1 MEPFRVTCETCRAR
15 LKVRDESAIG
25 EIHACPKC
33 GSMVQ
38 IVPPQGW
45 SAAESPIATAAVLA
59 IVDSAEPDFTHVP
72 PPSDELADRFEAAA
86 AAAVAPVAVTS
97 PAAAVEIAAPP
108 AAFPAAGSPLVLWTV
123 VGAAMILIGGLTAM
137 MWPDGDA
144 SNTGPAAPIAAI
156 TPTPLVTE
164 PVENDTTAN
173 HQDTSSSAQPYAVA
187 KPTSADETSAAAD
200 SEPALAASPPN
211 DDANLNAESDEPVDE
226 PLAPVAENSEPRTPS
241 TAAASSGE
249 RPAVLKFDP
258 LDFDPSQFSIGT
270 STPAIPAAS
279 SIPEELPDEAA
290 SVAGAPTASS
300 NEDSINLSLPA
311 ANPTITVRLGPIAE
325 AAQQNDVPEQLA
337 LELES
342 LEFTSMPLARFIET
356 LSELSGLPITLDPTA
371 LELAGSSARGEVAV
385 TARDATLGQL
395 LQDALR
401 KSRLSFVE
409 TDGHVIVALADA
421 DRRSSREFN
430 FGDLV
435 DKDSNDAAGVAK
447 LIQIFV
453 APQSWDVSGGDATI
467 EVNGSKLRIEQRK
480 AVHHEMLLFCERLR
494 LARGLPQKSKY
505 PSELLTIDSPY
516 TNINTRISEKT
527 TFTFLPWTRL
537 ADVLRHWQES
547 SGITMLADW
556 HRIAD
561 VELEPSTPLACSAID
576 RTWEDVLDE
585 SLEPLGLAWW
595 AVDGST
601 IQITS
606 LEALDEIHRVEFYEI
621 PKPMRDQFANGNALL
636 ETLQAELVEQVGP
649 EAAAA
654 GQLQMQLDKPSRRLI
669 VRGTP
674 PVHRYLAKRLA
685 MQSNGPVR

>member
-1 MEPFRVTCETCRAR
+1 M
-15 LKVRDESAIG
+15 
-25 EIHACPKC
+25 
-33 GSMVQ
+33 
-38 IVPPQGW
+38 
-45 SAAESPIATAAVLA
+45 ATAAVLA
-59 IVDSAEPDFTHVP
+59 IVDSPPEPDFTQVP
-72 PPSDELADRFEAAA
+72 PPNDELADMFEAAA
-86 AAAVAPVAVTS
+86 ASISAQAAVTS
-97 PAAAVEIAAPP
+97 PAAAAETAAPP
-108 AAFPAAGSPLVLWTV
+108 AAFPAAGSQFVLWTAV
-123 VGAAMILIGGLTAM
+123 SAAVILIGGLAIA
-137 MWPDGDA
+137 MWPDDDA
-144 SNTGPAAPIAAI
+144 PNTPQAVPIAAVAAS
-156 TPTPLVTE
+156 PMAAE

-173 HQDTSSSAQPYAVA
+173 HQDTSSSAQPHAVA
-187 KPTSADETSAAAD
+187 KPTSDDDNSAATEND
-200 SEPALAASPPN
+200 PALTASPPN
-211 DDANLNAESDEPVDE
+211 EFADSTATSDEPSEE
-226 PLAPVAENSEPRTPS
+226 PQALVAQDSAPPASS
-241 TAAASSGE
+241 TAAASNRE
-249 RPAVLKFDP
+249 LPAVLKFDP

-279 SIPEELPDEAA
+279 SIPEDLPSEAA
-290 SVAGAPTASS
+290 SAAESSTDASG
-300 NEDSINLSLPA
+300 NEDSVNLAPPP
-311 ANPTITVRLGPIAE
+311 ANPTIAVRLGPIAGDSRE
-325 AAQQNDVPEQLA
+325 YDIAAQLA
-337 LELES
+337 LEIES

-356 LSELSGLPITLDPTA
+356 LCELSGLPITLDPMA

-385 TARDATLGQL
+385 SARNATLGEL

-409 TDGHVIVALADA
+409 SDGHVIVALAEA
-421 DRRSSREFN
+421 DRRSSREFD

-435 DKDSNDAAGVAK
+435 DKDSSDAAGVAK
-447 LIQIFV
+447 LIQTFV
-453 APQSWDVSGGDATI
+453 SPRSWDASGTGATI
-467 EVNGSKLRIEQRK
+467 QVNGSKLRIEQRK

-516 TNINTRISEKT
+516 AKINARISEKT

-547 SGITMLADW
+547 SGIAMLADW

-576 RTWEDVLDE
+576 RTWADVLDE

-606 LEALDEIHRVEFYEI
+606 REALDEIHRTEFYEI
-621 PKPMRDQFANGNALL
+621 PKPLRDQFINGSALL
-636 ETLQAELVEQVGP
+636 ETLQAELREEVGA
-649 EAAAA
+649 E
-654 GQLQMQLDKPSRRLI
+654 GTTGEQLQMQLDKPSRRLI
-669 VRGTP
+669 VRGMP